1 MAKLGLD
8 PSLFF
13 LTLVA
18 FLLHYYYYYPKVC
31 VGRCILNQYI
41 NMYLLSTYLSGPG
54 AVLKTLENIK
64 QV

>member
-8 PSLFF
+8 PSLLF

-18 FLLHYYYYYPKVC
+18 FLLHYYYYPKVC
-31 VGRCILNQYI
+31 VGRRILNQYI
-41 NMYLLSTYLSGPG
+41 NIYLLSTYLSGPG
-54 AVLKTLENIK
+54 AVLETLENIK